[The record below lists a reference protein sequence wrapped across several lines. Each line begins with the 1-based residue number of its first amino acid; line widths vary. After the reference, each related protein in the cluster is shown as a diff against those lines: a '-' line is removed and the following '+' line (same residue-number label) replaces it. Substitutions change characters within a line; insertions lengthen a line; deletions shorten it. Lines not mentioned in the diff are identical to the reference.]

1 MRLLGGKGAIV
12 LAIALGALT
21 SYVAWR
27 YVDQATQTQPVEM
40 APVVVAAGPITPRTV
55 ITGDM
60 IRVQQLPA
68 EAIHPSALR
77 SPSDAIGKVAR
88 IAMTGDEQLL
98 TTKLYLQN
106 DQSGLAFMVPEGM
119 RAVSVGV
126 SEVIGSGGMIVPGDR
141 VDVIGVFEIKV
152 PTPTGAKAANEPA
165 GPPITQQDKQA
176 MLSPGAAGQGDP
188 QTTFVAT
195 NVLEDVSVLAIAQ
208 QLEGQDTRDN
218 TQRLAQSTGM
228 AGTNKAGQQQLRS
241 DPQPLPAAKTAT
253 LAVNPD
259 DALKLVLAES
269 HGQIRLAL
277 RRGLDSPSSP
287 QLAKAPM
294 TALSQPGSR

>member
-1 MRLLGGKGAIV
+1 
-12 LAIALGALT
+12 
-21 SYVAWR
+21 
-27 YVDQATQTQPVEM
+27 M
-40 APVVVAAGPITPRTV
+40 APVVVAAGPIAPRTV

-126 SEVIGSGGMIVPGDR
+126 SEVIVPGDR

-152 PTPTGAKAANEPA
+152 PTPTGAKAANEAA

-228 AGTNKAGQQQLRS
+228 AGNTKPGQQQLRS
-241 DPQPLPAAKTAT
+241 DPQALPAAKTAT